1 MAKPAYRAGRDQAA
15 TSENVELLTGQ
26 RGDKL
31 DKAVT
36 FRELNALGL
45 ATLRPGAG
53 GIYVPGKNP
62 DLFPTGVYDKPHAPV
77 NVQASGAFHTV
88 LVDWDGPTYRG
99 HAHAEVWRA
108 ETDSLPAATL
118 VGTTIA
124 NMFSDAIGKG
134 AKFYYWV
141 RFVNGKDDHGPFH
154 GEHGVV
160 AETSRDVQDIL
171 DELQGKIESSHLAQE
186 LLKPIL
192 DVPQLSAIIDE
203 TKANLAALDVRE
215 KQIND
220 LLNHAQGALG
230 DNYVNVTLVQE
241 QLRQLINGY
250 QNKFEDFKDA
260 VFSVDPSTGE
270 ITMDAV
276 NAVRSELGAE
286 ITKVSQHLDAVEA
299 IVKTCVTRAEIS
311 ADLEKITSIE
321 QQIDGING
329 KLTQTATKSEVTA
342 VGSQVTQVGQEL
354 DVVKGALTQK
364 AAKTEV
370 DAQGQRLTV
379 AEQQISANTTANSA
393 TAQRIEQL
401 KSEMQL
407 ADQTIKSSIT
417 ELAQSVASDTQAL
430 AQKMSAMEVAMNGNT
445 AAISELKQAVSG
457 DGQSLA
463 SKFENMSASVDLAG
477 DAAIGATL
485 AGADESDRQRK
496 ATGKIRREQKVLSDQ
511 QQAMASTLEQL
522 EADFQA
528 ESADLR
534 GQIINEQTVRATET
548 GALAQQVGTVEAEFK
563 AADSAL
569 GASISE
575 VAKVSADAVESL
587 ASQINTVSAVAGS
600 KNKTFFQ
607 ATAPSNGMG
616 TGDLW
621 FDTSNNNRP
630 YRYSGT
636 AWVATDDPRIAAN
649 AAAVQSQSQAIAD
662 LQNGAQAMWS
672 IKAQAGDIK
681 AGIGLVAK
689 SDGTSQVMVSASQFF
704 VFNPNSPNATA
715 PLFAIDNGQ
724 TVIAEAIIRKA
735 TIQIIQSEKITADY
749 IKAGVSITTPL
760 INGGQ
765 IDMGNAF
772 MAGGAAGF
780 GKGGPYG
787 SWGWG
792 WHTIIYSDGSLYTN
806 RLYSEG
812 GYVRNMTIG
821 NCTIDQNCVVLG
833 TIYADRIVGDVTKML
848 THKGAF
854 TIPAYSRAR
863 NLVLVQGGIV
873 FRRRVSGS
881 GSVWLNVHVYLN
893 GALIETASA
902 NANLPT
908 GGSVDMSVSIQPFMV
923 IPASTDAT
931 ISFATSTSGNVSA
944 VGPEYNDTARAV
956 WLMALT

>member
-45 ATLRPGAG
+45 ATLRQGPG
-53 GIYVPGKNP
+53 GIYIPGKNP
-62 DLFPTGVYDKPHAPV
+62 DLVETGVYDKPHAPV

-141 RFVNGKDDHGPFH
+141 RFVNGKDDRGPFH
-154 GEHGVV
+154 GERGVV

-203 TKANLAALDVRE
+203 TKANLAALDARE

-230 DNYVNVTLVQE
+230 DNYINVTLIQE

-250 QNKFEDFKDA
+250 QTDFEDFRDA
-260 VFSVDPSTGE
+260 VFAVDPSTGE
-270 ITMDAV
+270 ITMEAV

-354 DVVKGALTQK
+354 DAVKGTLSQK

-393 TAQRIEQL
+393 TAQRVEQL

-430 AQKMSAMEVAMNGNT
+430 AQKMIAMEVAMNGNT

-511 QQAMASTLEQL
+511 QQAMATTIEQL
-522 EADFQA
+522 DAEFQA
-528 ESADLR
+528 ESAVLR
-534 GQIINEQTVRATET
+534 GQIINEQTVRAEET
-548 GALAQQVGTVEAEFK
+548 GALAQRVGTVEAEFRS
-563 AADSAL
+563 ADKTLSAN
-569 GASISE
+569 ISE
-575 VAKVSADAVESL
+575 VAKTSADA
-587 ASQINTVSAVAGS
+587 N
-600 KNKTFFQ
+600 Q
-607 ATAPSNGMG
+607 ATATKLEQLSAK
-616 TGDLW
+616 TGNIE
-621 FDTSNNNRP
+621 S
-630 YRYSGT
+630 
-636 AWVATDDPRIAAN
+636 
-649 AAAVQSQSQAIAD
+649 AVQQQSEAIAD
-662 LQNGAQAMWS
+662 LENGAQAMWTT
-672 IKAQAGDIK
+672 KVQAGDIT

-689 SDGTSQVMVSASQFF
+689 DDGTSQVALSASQVF
-704 VFNPNSPNATA
+704 VFDPNSATPLA

-749 IKAGVSITTPL
+749 IKAGVSISAPL
-760 INGGQ
+760 VTGGQ

-772 MAGGAAGF
+772 MAGGSAGF

-787 SWGWG
+787 GWGWG
-792 WHTIIYSDGSLYTN
+792 WHTIIYSDGSIYTN
-806 RLYSEG
+806 KLNADG

-821 NCTIDQNCVVLG
+821 NCTIDENCVVKG
-833 TIYADRIVGDVTKML
+833 TVYADRIVGDVVRVAVLQQVTDQSFTFEATRKSR
-848 THKGAF
+848 TVVINGVTITGSGGRYEASSGGTQITTTGTAYAEF
-854 TIPAYSRAR
+854 TINGNTYAVESSGTGSIKNSRPAGHSLTVPA
-863 NLVLVQGGIV
+863 GST
-873 FRRRVSGS
+873 VSVRIRFWGNAGQNAS
-881 GSVWLNVHVYLN
+881 WSYDVR
-893 GALIETASA
+893 GA
-902 NANLPT
+902 
-908 GGSVDMSVSIQPFMV
+908 VVMV
-923 IPASTDAT
+923 
-931 ISFATSTSGNVSA
+931 V
-944 VGPEYNDTARAV
+944 
-956 WLMALT
+956 